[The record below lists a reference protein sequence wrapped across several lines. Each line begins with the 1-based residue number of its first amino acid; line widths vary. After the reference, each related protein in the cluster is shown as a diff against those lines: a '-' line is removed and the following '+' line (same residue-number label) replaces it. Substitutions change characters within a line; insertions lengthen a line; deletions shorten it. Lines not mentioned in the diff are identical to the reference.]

1 MGILQE
7 GMLEW
12 VAIQGIFPIQGSNP
26 DLLNC
31 RQILYHL
38 SHQGSPH
45 SCITVT
51 VYESTLRKVIARSPR
66 LQQGSL
72 GVRMSFDKCV
82 MTCIDHGSIIQNS
95 FTALKILSLFIHH
108 FPFL

>member
-31 RQILYHL
+31 RQVLYHL

-45 SCITVT
+45 SCILVT
-51 VYESTLRKVIARSPR
+51 VYDSTLHKVIARSP
-66 LQQGSL
+66 QFTAGFTL
-72 GVRMSFDKCV
+72 GVVHMSFDKCI
-82 MTCIDHGSIIQNS
+82 MTCVLTMVVSYRIV
-95 FTALKILSLFIHH
+95 LLL
-108 FPFL
+108 